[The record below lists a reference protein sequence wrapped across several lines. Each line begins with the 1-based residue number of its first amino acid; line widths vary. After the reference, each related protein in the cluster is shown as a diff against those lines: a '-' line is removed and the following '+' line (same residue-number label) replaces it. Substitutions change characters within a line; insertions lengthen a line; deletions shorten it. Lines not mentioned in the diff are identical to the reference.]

1 MGLLKR
7 HPRRAL
13 CTTGNIRNECTAFY
27 SRGLQRAPRSEDRG
41 PDCKTASFH
50 HRTHQSCSLERLQ
63 VCALSLAASLGPGP
77 GLSSQTSGQA
87 AVWVNFLPT
96 QEPSLSLS
104 YTNERGRWAGSGVSS
119 EAEEQKFQFS
129 FPGLALPPGK
139 SACLRMCSYSATGDH
154 SSDPNSN
161 KIHTKDDH
169 GPIPIT
175 VFQQSKKKKGF
186 WKHAERHLPLSKC
199 FKVSLLI
206 SKIGIMPISWD
217 FSLTYPQLI

>member
-27 SRGLQRAPRSEDRG
+27 SRGPQRAPRSEDRG

-50 HRTHQSCSLERLQ
+50 HRTHQSCSLARLQ

-87 AVWVNFLPT
+87 GLWVNFLPT

-104 YTNERGRWAGSGVSS
+104 YTNERGRWPGSGGSS

-139 SACLRMCSYSATGDH
+139 SACLRMCTYSATGDR
-154 SSDPNSN
+154 SSDQTQILIKYTPRMIMGPFLLLSSSRV
-161 KIHTKDDH
+161 KRKKDF
-169 GPIPIT
+169 GSM
-175 VFQQSKKKKGF
+175 Q
-186 WKHAERHLPLSKC
+186 R
-199 FKVSLLI
+199 
-206 SKIGIMPISWD
+206 GIC
-217 FSLTYPQLI
+217 L